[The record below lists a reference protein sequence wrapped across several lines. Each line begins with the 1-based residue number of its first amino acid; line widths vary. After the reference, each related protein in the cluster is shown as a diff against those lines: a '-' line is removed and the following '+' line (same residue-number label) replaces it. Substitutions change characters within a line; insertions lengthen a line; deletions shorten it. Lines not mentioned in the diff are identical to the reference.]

1 VTGFSAYVLLATSA
15 FTSATLLPG
24 SSEAVLLA
32 LLAAKTGS
40 LGVLIVVATVGNV
53 LGSVTNWALGRFFM
67 RFQDRSWF
75 PIEAK
80 ATARA
85 SVWYNRY
92 GSWMLLFAWVPV
104 IGDPITLL
112 AGAFRVGFLKFLV
125 LVTLSKGLRYLFI
138 VGVFLFSTQAP
149 T

>member
-1 VTGFSAYVLLATSA
+1 MTGLSAYVLLATSA

-32 LLAAKTGS
+32 LSAAKTGS
-40 LGVLIVVATVGNV
+40 LGALIVVATVGNV
-53 LGSVTNWALGRFFM
+53 LGSMTNWALGRYFM

-75 PIEAK
+75 PVSTK
-80 ATARA
+80 STARA
-85 SVWYNRY
+85 SAWYNRY
-92 GSWMLLFAWVPV
+92 GIWMLLFSWMPV

-112 AGAFRVGFLKFLV
+112 AGALRVGFLKFLV
-125 LVTLSKGLRYLFI
+125 LVTISKGLRYLFI